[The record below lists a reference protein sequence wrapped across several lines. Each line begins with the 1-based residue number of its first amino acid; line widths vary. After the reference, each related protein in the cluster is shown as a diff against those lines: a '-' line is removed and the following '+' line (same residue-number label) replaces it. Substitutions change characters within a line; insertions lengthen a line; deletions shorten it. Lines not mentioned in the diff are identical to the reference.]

1 MIISNQ
7 IPDHLYRKGVGIMV
21 LNSQNK
27 IFVGKRLKNR
37 SDLWQMPQGG
47 IDIGEEEDVAVLR
60 ELKEE
65 TGICNIEIIKKS
77 EKYFYYNLPY
87 MLQKKFYK
95 GKYLGQKQRWFLV
108 KFSGDL
114 EKDINLKGYST
125 PEFSNFKWVDVETL
139 LKSVV
144 SFKQKMY
151 EQVVNEFMEY
161 LK

>member
-1 MIISNQ
+1 MIISAE

-21 LNSQNK
+21 LNNQNK

-37 SDLWQMPQGG
+37 SNLWQMPQGG
-47 IDIGEEEDVAVLR
+47 IDVGEDEDVAVFR

-65 TGICNIEIIKKS
+65 TGIHNIEIIKKS
-77 EKYFYYNLPY
+77 SKYFYYNLPY
-87 MLQKKFYK
+87 MLQKKFYS

-114 EKDINLKGYST
+114 EKDIDLEYSI

-144 SFKQKMY
+144 SFKQKLY
-151 EQVVNEFMEY
+151 EQVVNEFKEY